1 MIRHNVDFS
10 IHLQTE
16 KICTWGEIDALS
28 SLSLSLSLG
37 KIETHRREGAHRD
50 FYTLYTY
57 LEPIRTT
64 DRAFDT

>member
-1 MIRHNVDFS
+1 MGGDRCAFF
-10 IHLQTE
+10 
-16 KICTWGEIDALS
+16 
-28 SLSLSLSLG
+28 SLSLSLG